1 MSGVSMG
8 GGHFSLSDTLH
19 LSRRVAFGE
28 TSALWHD
35 LGLAMTNFWR
45 I

>member
-19 LSRRVAFGE
+19 LSKRALLSMKLPRFG
-28 TSALWHD
+28 TIW
-35 LGLAMTNFWR
+35 GWQ
-45 I
+45 